1 MNKTRGSGHRSG
13 LTIGDL
19 SALETRPAL
28 SRSRRHPHHNDKTLA
43 RSSRRLPH
51 LADGRGGHRAAS
63 ALPISPSP
71 VRTGSARMEPSKEP
85 TPRAA
90 ARSATS
96 TSPRRCPPLPFE
108 RTMRPS
114 VLAPGHGFFLRSD
127 LRPAAPVS
135 TQSGRAVVQIMFFW
149 NFFVPRMVDGTVGF
163 DLAFGFTDS
172 KSWPQ
177 RAASISNNSTPLIAA
192 C

>member
-1 MNKTRGSGHRSG
+1 MA
-13 LTIGDL
+13 IDDL

-28 SRSRRHPHHNDKTLA
+28 SRSRRHPPITIKRWPGAAAACLISPTVAADTE
-43 RSSRRLPH
+43 PH
-51 LADGRGGHRAAS
+51 LRCLPPASVNRQRSYAAIQGTDAES
-63 ALPISPSP
+63 CCAVGDLNVSE
-71 VRTGSARMEPSKEP
+71 ML
-85 TPRAA
+85 AA
-90 ARSATS
+90 
-96 TSPRRCPPLPFE
+96 LPFE

-177 RAASISNNSTPLIAA
+177 RAGSRFNDSTRAITA